1 MVFIP
6 SFIVMSINNLIWSS
20 YLLFVVYRWLKTVMV
35 WLGLV
40 AILIMGGL
48 FLVTDGVRW
57 LSSLWRGIGK
67 NCLLRRFIVV
77 AWNGG
82 IWLFFVM
89 EVIRM

>member
-48 FLVTDGVRW
+48 FLVIGGVML
-57 LSSLWRGIGK
+57 LSSLWRGRGRS
-67 NCLLRRFIVV
+67 CLLRRFIVV

-82 IWLFFVM
+82 ILLFWFM
-89 EVIRM
+89 GVIRK